1 MNRSKKLVLKSYF
14 FYPIHSV
21 PYSDQVAKK
30 HKLGARYLNTLRK
43 KVHALPEI
51 NDAGKEQIAWT
62 NTL

>member
-1 MNRSKKLVLKSYF
+1 MLHQLLF
-14 FYPIHSV
+14 FRV
-21 PYSDQVAKK
+21 PYHDQVAKK

>member
-1 MNRSKKLVLKSYF
+1 MRWNVALSAFCR
-14 FYPIHSV
+14 V
-21 PYSDQVAKK
+21 PYHDQVAKK

-51 NDAGKEQIAWT
+51 NDAGKEQITWT